1 MVINDGKGHTQQVR
15 CGLMDKE
22 GAFFLLLKENKTRY
36 YKFTTESDCIDTLVD
51 QIDNLRRE
59 NSQLKKQLRDTRSKL
74 EYAREKAANVG
85 A

>member
-1 MVINDGKGHTQQVR
+1 MVINDGKGHTQQVK

-36 YKFTTESDCIDTLVD
+36 YKFTTESECIEVLADLCEKQRKEISD
-51 QIDNLRRE
+51 
-59 NSQLKKQLRDTRSKL
+59 LKKALKRAQ
-74 EYAREKAANVG
+74 NVG